1 MFEKL
6 DFDLVQVDLQGAFGA
21 ACDAIRADM
30 KCFCQA
36 LSIERVDGK
45 KIEIHRQAM
54 AHSQGKGS
62 ASGKGESAIV
72 ENLL

>member
-1 MFEKL
+1 
-6 DFDLVQVDLQGAFGA
+6 
-21 ACDAIRADM
+21 M

>member
-36 LSIERVDGK
+36 LSIEPK
-45 KIEIHRQAM
+45 E
-54 AHSQGKGS
+54 
-62 ASGKGESAIV
+62 
-72 ENLL
+72 ENEPLINTDAKRIRKNSSFT